1 MSTEAKAKELG
12 EYCGMEELKEQYF
25 YLRERCK
32 NYAAEV
38 KKDKYAIQ
46 YTEQNLK
53 SDSYYLASNS
63 FTINPQKV
71 LRNISARRDI
81 AAQKR
86 LLKMKKLDLK
96 QDKERYKE
104 VVRQRDE
111 IVKKIA
117 KIHEEKKDE
126 IQKGKE
132 AKAKEL
138 GDRIRE
144 TPSRIIEG
152 VKDKAKNTLEV
163 GKSFVKGI
171 TGIETKQ
178 QNPREVDDDDGR

>member
-63 FTINPQKV
+63 FTINPKKV

-111 IVKKIA
+111 IVKKIT
-117 KIHEEKKDE
+117 KIHEEKKKE

-138 GDRIRE
+138 GDRIRK

-152 VKDKAKNTLEV
+152 VKDKAKNTLDV

-171 TGIETKQ
+171 TGIGT
-178 QNPREVDDDDGR
+178 REVDDDDGRNI

>member
-63 FTINPQKV
+63 FTINPKKV

-96 QDKERYKE
+96 QDRS
-104 VVRQRDE
+104 
-111 IVKKIA
+111 
-117 KIHEEKKDE
+117 EEHTS
-126 IQKGKE
+126 
-132 AKAKEL
+132 EL
-138 GDRIRE
+138 Q
-144 TPSRIIEG
+144 S
-152 VKDKAKNTLEV
+152 L
-163 GKSFVKGI
+163 
-171 TGIETKQ
+171 
-178 QNPREVDDDDGR
+178 

>member
-63 FTINPQKV
+63 FTINPKKV

-111 IVKKIA
+111 IVKKIT

-126 IQKGKE
+126 IQKGK
-132 AKAKEL
+132 
-138 GDRIRE
+138 
-144 TPSRIIEG
+144 
-152 VKDKAKNTLEV
+152 
-163 GKSFVKGI
+163 
-171 TGIETKQ
+171 
-178 QNPREVDDDDGR
+178 

>member
-1 MSTEAKAKELG
+1 
-12 EYCGMEELKEQYF
+12 
-25 YLRERCK
+25 
-32 NYAAEV
+32 
-38 KKDKYAIQ
+38 
-46 YTEQNLK
+46 
-53 SDSYYLASNS
+53 
-63 FTINPQKV
+63 
-71 LRNISARRDI
+71 
-81 AAQKR
+81 
-86 LLKMKKLDLK
+86 MKKLDLK

-117 KIHEEKKDE
+117 KIHEEKKEE

-152 VKDKAKNTLEV
+152 VKDKAKNTLDV

>member
-1 MSTEAKAKELG
+1 MSTEAKAKELC

-63 FTINPQKV
+63 ITISPKKI
-71 LRNISARRDI
+71 LRNISTRRDI

-86 LLKMKKLDLK
+86 MLKIKKMNLK
-96 QDKERYKE
+96 QDKQAYKE
-104 VVRQRDE
+104 YVRKRDE
-111 IVKKIA
+111 IVKKIT

-132 AKAKEL
+132 EKAREL
-138 GDRIRE
+138 GNRIRE

-152 VKDKAKNTLEV
+152 VKDKAKNTLDV